1 MATRSAAA
9 STRSILESEEAVS
22 AMHGPQS
29 IISLEDVHF
38 RYPEG
43 RKPVFQGLTLDLPP
57 GVVSL
62 IGQNGTGKSTLLLLA
77 GARVFPDSGTVTIL
91 GTDSRRLRDTPERD
105 RLVSFVYQNMEFETD
120 RPIGEL
126 LETVYEHGF
135 HEQKDLALIRTLIDT
150 FELESILGKQTQAVS
165 KGQLQ
170 RTIMAFSLLY
180 GSRIVMMDEPIFALE
195 DYQKTRALAFLKEY
209 ANAHNVSL
217 YYSIHELELS
227 RRYSDSVVLFAKDGS
242 VAAGPTEQMM
252 ERSRIEEAYQVP
264 WGMLHKKESLYREQL
279 LSVAKHLRKGGG

>member
-1 MATRSAAA
+1 MSAPEP
-9 STRSILESEEAVS
+9 IVS
-22 AMHGPQS
+22 LQ
-29 IISLEDVHF
+29 DVYF

-43 RKPVFQGLTLDLPP
+43 LRPVLQGLSLDLPP

-62 IGQNGTGKSTLLLLA
+62 IGQNGMGKSTLLLLA
-77 GARVFPDSGTVTIL
+77 GARVYPDRGTVSIL
-91 GTDSRRLRDTPERD
+91 GTESCTLRDTPERD

-126 LETVYEHGF
+126 LEAVYEHGY
-135 HEQKDLALIRTLIDT
+135 HEEKDPAFIPTLVDT
-150 FELESILGKQTQAVS
+150 FELESIMGKHTQAVS

-180 GSRIVMMDEPIFALE
+180 GSRVVMMDEPIFALE
-195 DYQKTRALAFLKEY
+195 EYQKTRALGFLKEY
-209 ANAHNVSL
+209 VDSHDISL

-227 RRYSDSVVLFAKDGS
+227 RRYSDSVVLFSKDGS
-242 VAAGPTEQMM
+242 VTVGPTDEMM

-264 WGMLHKKESLYREQL
+264 WGMLYRKESLYREQL
-279 LSVAKHLRKGGG
+279 LSVAKHLRKGHR